1 MQNMGSMPDTAVG
14 APEVREYD
22 VDAVNRKETRPPL
35 YAPRKKIHPR
45 RTHGFFRSFKWWVM
59 ALTLGVYYITPW
71 LRWDR
76 GPGAPDQA
84 VLVDIPG
91 RRFYFF
97 FIEFSNKNVW

>member
-1 MQNMGSMPDTAVG
+1 MRSTGTSTLDQAAEAADPNA
-14 APEVREYD
+14 YD
-22 VDAVNRKETRPPL
+22 VEAVNKKDSRPPL

-76 GPGAPDQA
+76 GPDAPDQA
-84 VLVDIPG
+84 VLVDFSG

-97 FIEFSNKNVW
+97 FIL